1 MYFDFYDDR
10 PDYLSINRDVERLE
24 SLLHLIVAVLVAFF
38 LDIVAVVVLVV
49 IATMPPSDDAKTA
62 ALARVRQEEPTRFVF
77 MSPRIDT
84 PALRP
89 PPNAD
94 ASDKN
99 RIAAAPERS
108 PNPTNPL
115 PFSRGNTPERV
126 EEPATPPRRAEPQPQ
141 PQPGEAEAQRQG
153 QAGQAGQNAQNAPA
167 LTGPP
172 AASDRAGVPGAPGAP
187 GPLASAIGNPLR
199 YAQGDAFNNPGGQG
213 GQQESSIQ
221 FDSKGV
227 EFGPWLRRFIA
238 QIKRNW
244 MFPLAVATMSG
255 HVAITFYVDKQ
266 GRLTEISVIEPSR
279 VTAFNG
285 SARGALEM
293 SNPTHPL
300 PPEYPDDRCFFKVT
314 FYFNETPPYR

>member
-10 PDYLSINRDVERLE
+10 PDYLAINRDVERLE
-24 SLLHLIVAVLVAFF
+24 SLLHLIIAVLVAFF
-38 LDIVAVVVLVV
+38 LDIVAVVVLMVM
-49 IATMPPSDDAKTA
+49 ATMPASDDAKRA
-62 ALARVRQEEPTRFVF
+62 ALLRAQEEPTRFVF
-77 MSPRIDT
+77 MAPRIDT
-84 PALRP
+84 PAPKP

-99 RIAAAPERS
+99 RIAAAPEQS

-126 EEPATPPRRAEPQPQ
+126 EEPVTPPPARAEAQPK
-141 PQPGEAEAQRQG
+141 PGEAETQKPGQSDQAAQSS
-153 QAGQAGQNAQNAPA
+153 PA
-167 LTGPP
+167 LIGRP
-172 AASDRAGVPGAPGAP
+172 AASDRAGALGPSGPP
-187 GPLASAIGNPLR
+187 GPLSSAFGNPLR
-199 YAQGDAFNNPGGQG
+199 YARGDTFDNPGGQG

-244 MFPLAVATMSG
+244 MFPLAVASMSG
-255 HVAITFYVDKQ
+255 HVAITFFVDKE
-266 GRLTEISVIEPSR
+266 GRLTEVTIVEPSR

>member
-10 PDYLSINRDVERLE
+10 PDYLAINRDVERLE
-24 SLLHLIVAVLVAFF
+24 SLLHLIIAVLAAFF
-38 LDIVAVVVLVV
+38 VDIVAVVVLVV
-49 IATMPPSDDAKTA
+49 MATMPSSDAAKRA
-62 ALARVRQEEPTRFVF
+62 ALVRVQQEPTRFVF
-77 MSPRIDT
+77 MAPRIDT
-84 PALRP
+84 TAPKA

-99 RIAAAPERS
+99 RIAAAPEQS

-126 EEPATPPRRAEPQPQ
+126 EQPATPPARRAEAQ
-141 PQPGEAEAQRQG
+141 PQPGEAEAQKPGQNG
-153 QAGQAGQNAQNAPA
+153 QAGQAVLGLA
-167 LTGPP
+167 GPP
-172 AASDRAGVPGAPGAP
+172 AAPDRGGAQGSPGAPG
-187 GPLASAIGNPLR
+187 LLSSALGNPLR

-244 MFPLAVATMSG
+244 MFPLAVASMSG
-255 HVAITFYVDKQ
+255 HVAITFFVDKQ
-266 GRLTEISVIEPSR
+266 GRLTEVTIVEPSR

>member
-10 PDYLSINRDVERLE
+10 PDYLAINRDVERLE
-24 SLLHLIVAVLVAFF
+24 SLLHLIIAVLAAFF
-38 LDIVAVVVLVV
+38 LDIVAVVVLMVM
-49 IATMPPSDDAKTA
+49 ATMPDSDAAKRA
-62 ALARVRQEEPTRFVF
+62 ALARVQQEPTRFVF
-77 MSPRIDT
+77 MAPRIDT
-84 PALRP
+84 PALKP

-126 EEPATPPRRAEPQPQ
+126 EEPATPPAAACRGAAAAGGGR
-141 PQPGEAEAQRQG
+141 GAEAGPERPG
-153 QAGQAGQNAQNAPA
+153 RADSRWGSLVSRRPRIAAGP
-167 LTGPP
+167 
-172 AASDRAGVPGAPGAP
+172 RVRPGAP
-187 GPLASAIGNPLR
+187 GPLSSALGNPLR

-244 MFPLAVATMSG
+244 MFPLAVASMSG
-255 HVAITFYVDKQ
+255 HVAITFYVDKE
-266 GRLTEISVIEPSR
+266 GRLTEVTIVGAQPRDGLQR
-279 VTAFNG
+279 VRAG
-285 SARGALEM
+285 RAGDVESDASAAARVPGR
-293 SNPTHPL
+293 PL
-300 PPEYPDDRCFFKVT
+300 LLQSHVLLQ
-314 FYFNETPPYR
+314 

>member
-10 PDYLSINRDVERLE
+10 PDYLAINRDVERLE
-24 SLLHLIVAVLVAFF
+24 SLLHLIIAVLVALF
-38 LDIVAVVVLVV
+38 LDIVAVVVLMMVS
-49 IATMPPSDDAKTA
+49 TMPASEDAKRA
-62 ALARVRQEEPTRFVF
+62 ALARAQEEPTRFVF
-77 MSPRIDT
+77 MAPRIDT
-84 PALRP
+84 PALKP
-89 PPNAD
+89 PPNAV

-99 RIAAAPERS
+99 RIAAAPEQA

-126 EEPATPPRRAEPQPQ
+126 EEPATPPAGRAEAQPK
-141 PQPGEAEAQRQG
+141 PGEAEAQKPG
-153 QAGQAGQNAQNAPA
+153 QSGQAGQNALG

-172 AASDRAGVPGAPGAP
+172 AASDRSGAQGSPGSP
-187 GPLASAIGNPLR
+187 GPLSSALGNPLR
-199 YAQGDAFNNPGGQG
+199 YAQGEAFNNPGGQG

-244 MFPLAVATMSG
+244 MFPLAVASMSG
-255 HVAITFYVDKQ
+255 HVAITFYVDKE
-266 GRLTEISVIEPSR
+266 GRLTEVTVVEPSR

>member
-10 PDYLSINRDVERLE
+10 PDYLAINRDVERLE
-24 SLLHLIVAVLVAFF
+24 SLLHLIIAILAALF
-38 LDIVAVVVLVV
+38 LDITAIVALMVVS
-49 IATMPPSDDAKTA
+49 TMPASDAAKVA
-62 ALARVRQEEPTRFVF
+62 ALARVQQEPTRFVF
-77 MSPRIDT
+77 MAPRIDT
-84 PALRP
+84 PALKA
-89 PPNAD
+89 PPNAE

-99 RIAAAPERS
+99 RIAAAPEQS

-126 EEPATPPRRAEPQPQ
+126 DEPAAPAARRAEAQ
-141 PQPGEAEAQRQG
+141 PQPGEAEAQKPG
-153 QAGQAGQNAQNAPA
+153 QSGQAGQNA
-167 LTGPP
+167 LGLSGLP
-172 AASDRAGVPGAPGAP
+172 AASDRSGAQGSPGSP
-187 GPLASAIGNPLR
+187 GPLSSALGNPLR
-199 YAQGDAFNNPGGQG
+199 YSQGDGFNNPGGQG
-213 GQQESSIQ
+213 GQQESAIQ

-244 MFPLAVATMSG
+244 MFPYAAYTMSG
-255 HVAITFYVDKQ
+255 HVAITFFVDKQ
-266 GRLTEISVIEPSR
+266 GNLTEVTVVEPSR

-285 SARGALEM
+285 SARGALEL

-314 FYFNETPPYR
+314 FFFNETPPYR